1 MRKEKTVR
9 ISDWEVFSLTTEQI
23 SYAAEDAYAGIII
36 YYKMM
41 EKIIQK
47 SKITT
52 KELQQKYIKELLTQ
66 EVANTHQ
73 ARRSEMIE

>member
-9 ISDWEVFSLTTEQI
+9 ISDWEVFPLTTEQI

-36 YYKMM
+36 YHKMM

-47 SKITT
+47 NAT

-73 ARRSEMIE
+73 ARRSEAIE